1 MAVFSRLANNSPVK
15 GSQLKQVKAN
25 SQKSKPRYLQ
35 QGFTD
40 LTWWWKTISWL
51 FRSEPTLT
59 DRAVMLAVDAA
70 TLIRDAVKELFRRM
84 EGFFV
89 DVKDAAVR
97 YANVLVT
104 LIVSFVRQF
113 KKSFNQTVLFF
124 REAFK
129 VTKDKEGLAAVNELQ
144 RANEARRKA
153 RASSVQPIPPFKGK
167 GKGKAKGNF
176 VAQSSDDDD
185 DGCDFYIFKFLT
197 TFVTKLTAFFDM
209 LPKMDLSLSKLNASL
224 TLLSHCDRFDLIGKS
239 KWLLNVIY
247 SAITGKELFEDVSM
261 ATNFTKYVTSLNA
274 KLSSLEELRNPTLD
288 SLIGLRRDEKEM
300 TKCYTYLISAFPKRA
315 NNYTTVYNHAVKRC
329 AQFAGS
335 VQGMQGRIK
344 PVTLSLSGPAGCGK
358 TTVQRSLEK
367 DIMSVVSSLLA
378 DSTDDDVRIFAEHA
392 TRPASFSRNCVES
405 TPEYDDGY
413 CNPMFYVLEEYLT
426 LKDKK
431 ISVEW
436 AAKMLRYADSGPLLL
451 NFAFGAKGTKYF
463 DSPFVIATGNFPSGH
478 VVPFNDP
485 VAFFR
490 RLDFD
495 LCVRSTAGVDKFD
508 MRKHVVFKMSEKNID
523 AHKKYYIN
531 RAFQKFKEVYPDT
544 APAIEDEFGY
554 DQLVML
560 MVFCYLERI
569 APENS
574 PQSPTGAFDEIS
586 KLYDPKEITN
596 QMKISRASGATF
608 FGSEGAYVTDKTVK
622 PQPEPLGT
630 DEDSDTEITGSF
642 ESAESDHSDDESSDD
657 SSVIELQDGAGG
669 LVEVSSESDDGA
681 GAFLAHSN
689 QGRQPL
695 RRNSK
700 PHALV
705 VKFVDFLTSC
715 NAPIASGSIEAMR
728 SELKTIRESLV
739 ALFTGDFKY
748 TGNFLSSTSNRY
760 GLYATFM
767 FKFIGYKK
775 LFTPLRNNSS
785 SSNVSN
791 VLKAVRMLY
800 ASCRDLEDLLTRTSP
815 NSYEQELR
823 PSGPIQ
829 LREAYA
835 TTMTS
840 AQRTY
845 IRSIVKFK
853 LAVSKKGEL
862 ANIARIKQ
870 RDLWLTKRRKKN
882 KVRQQ
887 AQTARKQAARD
898 ALRRD
903 INGARN
909 SRADTRQFEI
919 EIHRR
924 QDFGFDWADS
934 DEDYE
939 GYEDHDISDLYAPT
953 ESMDQDETDSR
964 NVRVGQ
970 DRRRYFAQVFHDLGP
985 EVTTCVP
992 KERMGYYAA
1001 AFEYVSFFNISWL
1014 APTESGFFAHGIT
1027 TMTERSHFLSL
1038 FSHYVFRRKLLRFFS
1053 HTIFNV
1059 AVRISQE
1066 NDVSFLQDLMSDL
1079 VDCTNI
1085 GQIMVVLY
1093 EVAFSRQY
1101 SSLTDSIKNRGN
1113 ALDFFVHEYVKNSD
1127 AKRPDMQNL
1136 MKRCDML
1143 SLDIGTYVFFFQ
1155 TYFTRRFFPHNGKAV
1170 TDFVESIGESVVD
1183 DKDFLGALKLLGVG
1197 IAFSLAIAYVVKSL
1211 GRSSEVDEASDLVSN
1226 LNAEELVQL
1235 EELIEE
1241 YKAQSLDSKKP
1252 MTKPAKRGNI
1262 AHKFQKKYAAHSGTS
1277 HAIRNIIM
1285 KNCYACLSGPNNNV
1299 FGTLTFLGG
1308 QVAMMN
1314 KHVFEAITS
1323 FYLLPYAPKL
1333 NSNGVLQFPKSEA
1346 KIIREFPASDTVII
1360 TLGSVA
1366 RSHARLYKF
1375 LMTRAEYSTQ
1385 FVSEGCVIS
1394 YDDNDTLAG
1403 TFDPISDV
1411 VFKKDKPIHIQR
1423 SALSPAT
1430 MTIDKKIAYTWSGAK
1445 PGACGSVVMGAFK
1458 GTQKIIGI
1466 HAAGLPKTHHGL
1478 CVPVVYEDIID
1489 IFTETTPE
1497 SQFLCQNGENICFED
1512 EDPIL
1517 GAYSITPDSITT
1529 PIHTNP
1535 SNATVF
1541 VKTPFAEEEFMGGPP
1556 GRPADLTKE
1565 AYITNL
1571 VKEQESTKVFKPHDD
1586 VYDIAHEFHED
1597 IAALFTQTDPSLIR
1611 GCRTLTNDEAM
1622 YGYHNLDSF
1631 DWSSAE
1637 GINLKILGVKKKH
1650 LCDPESQ
1657 AAEIVRNHVDES
1669 IRLKDEEGIYNYQI
1683 NTDSLKDEIRDHAR
1697 VDAKKT
1703 RVFNVTD
1710 TINNIEIKR
1719 SIGDLVSKTKEGF
1732 MLGPAMCGINPTSM
1746 CWTMLYNLF
1755 QGDNVVFT
1763 DVSGFDLACIMWVM
1777 IIIAPWLRV
1786 AYGHNRRAYKRALWC
1801 VLSCILGLR
1810 FAFGRGRLLCRGNTS
1825 GNWITTFLN
1834 TIVNTCF
1841 HGVAVVYLAKEN
1853 GDDPRKCLHAL
1864 KLALYSDDNISQL
1877 PYPWWNT
1884 ANVVRA
1890 FRVLFNITLTDVNK
1904 GTIGNDLSLYT
1915 IDQAEFLSR
1924 RFVKRDGV
1932 VYAPLGIDSLISQ
1945 LYWVRLPRGSPDSH
1959 LYAQLQQNI
1968 DNVLR
1973 ELCEFPQDEAYIWC
1987 KRISDFIDEHD
1998 IPCVVR
2004 PFEYYRGI
2012 ELKFEYA

>member
-1 MAVFSRLANNSPVK
+1 MAVFSRLANSSPAT

-25 SQKSKPRYLQ
+25 SQNSKPRYLQ
-35 QGFTD
+35 QGVTD
-40 LTWWWKTISWL
+40 LTWWWKTIAWL
-51 FRSEPTLT
+51 FRREPSLT
-59 DRAVMLAVDAA
+59 DRAVMLAIDAA
-70 TLIRDAVKELFRRM
+70 TLIRDAVKELFVRM
-84 EGFFV
+84 ESFFV
-89 DVKDAAVR
+89 DIKDTAVR
-97 YANVLVT
+97 YANVIVT

-113 KKSFNQTVLFF
+113 KKSFNQTVEFF

-129 VTKDKEGLAAVNELQ
+129 VTGDKEGLAAVTELQ
-144 RANEARRKA
+144 RVNEARRKA
-153 RASSVQPIPPFKGK
+153 RAVPPRPATPPGGKQKKKKKG
-167 GKGKAKGNF
+167 AF
-176 VAQSSDDDD
+176 VAQGADEDDDS
-185 DGCDFYIFKFLT
+185 CDFFIFKFLT

-224 TLLSHCDRFDLIGKS
+224 TLLGHCDRFDLIGKS

-247 SAITGKELFEDVSM
+247 SAITGKELFEDVTM
-261 ATNFTKYVTSLNA
+261 ATNFTKRVTSLNE
-274 KLSSLEELRNPTLD
+274 KLSVLEELRNPTLD
-288 SLIGLRRDEKEM
+288 SLISLRKDEKEM

-315 NNYTTVYNHAVKRC
+315 TTYTTVYNHAVKRC

-344 PVTLSLSGPAGCGK
+344 PVTLTMNGPAGCGK

-378 DSTDDDVRIFAEHA
+378 GSTDNDARIFAEHA

-405 TPEYDDGY
+405 TPDFDDGY

-431 ISVEW
+431 INVEW
-436 AAKMLRYADSGPLLL
+436 AAKLIRYADSGPLLL

-463 DSPFVIATGNFPSGH
+463 DSPFVIATGNFASGH

-485 VAFFR
+485 MALFR
-490 RLDFD
+490 RIDFD
-495 LCVRSTAGVDKFD
+495 LSVRSTAGVEKFD
-508 MRKHVVFKMSEKNID
+508 MRKHVVFKMSAKNIV
-523 AHKKYYIN
+523 AHKKHYVN
-531 RAFQKFKEVYPDT
+531 RAFQKFKQVYPST
-544 APAIEDEFGY
+544 APTMQDEFGY

-574 PQSPTGAFDEIS
+574 PQNTSCASEEIA
-586 KLYDPKEITN
+586 KVYDPKKITD
-596 QMKISRASGATF
+596 QMQICRTTGATF
-608 FGSEGAYVTDKTVK
+608 FGREGIFVTDKTVK
-622 PQPEPLGT
+622 EPPPPSEEE
-630 DEDSDTEITGSF
+630 EDLSTEVS
-642 ESAESDHSDDESSDD
+642 ESTESEELETAEEDFSDDD
-657 SSVIELQDGAGG
+657 SLIELDN
-669 LVEVSSESDDGA
+669 GA
-681 GAFLAHSN
+681 GALVEIESDSEDDILNFVAQSN
-689 QGRQPL
+689 QNPKTL

-700 PHALV
+700 PHPLV
-705 VKFVDFLTSC
+705 MRFVDFLNIC
-715 NAPIASGSIEAMR
+715 QIPIACASMQIMKTQLSSVREQL
-728 SELKTIRESLV
+728 ELI
-739 ALFTGDFKY
+739 FTADFKY
-748 TGNFLSSTSNRY
+748 TETFLSLTTNQYSA
-760 GLYATFM
+760 YATFAYELL
-767 FKFIGYKK
+767 GYKK

-785 SSNVSN
+785 ASNVSN
-791 VLKAVRMLY
+791 VMKAIRKIY
-800 ASCRDLEDLLTRTSP
+800 ASCRDISYLLNRTLP
-815 NSYEQELR
+815 HVYEQELR
-823 PSGPIQ
+823 PSGPIL

-835 TTMTS
+835 TTMTN

-845 IRSIVKFK
+845 IRSVVKFK
-853 LAVSKKGEL
+853 LALSKPGER
-862 ANIARIKQ
+862 ANIARIKN
-870 RDLWLTKRRKKN
+870 RDVWLKKRRKKN
-882 KVRQQ
+882 KARQQ
-887 AQTARKQAARD
+887 DQTARKQARRD

-903 INGARN
+903 ANGARN
-909 SRADTRQFEI
+909 SRGDTKQFET
-919 EIHRR
+919 EIHKR
-924 QDFGFDWADS
+924 QDFGYDWADD

-939 GYEDHDISDLYAPT
+939 GYEDYDISDLYAPL
-953 ESMDQDETDSR
+953 ERMEQDEIDAQS
-964 NVRVGQ
+964 VRVNE
-970 DRRRYFAQVFHDLGP
+970 DKRRYFAQTFHDLNP
-985 EVTTCVP
+985 EAKTCVP
-992 KERMGYYAA
+992 RERLGYYAA
-1001 AFEYVSFFNISWL
+1001 AFEYVSFFKSEWFG
-1014 APTESGFFAHGIT
+1014 PTDQMFFSHGVA
-1027 TMTERSHFLSL
+1027 TMTTKEHFLSL
-1038 FSHYVFRRKLLRFFS
+1038 FSHFILRRKLLRFFNAN
-1053 HTIFNV
+1053 IFDIAINFH
-1059 AVRISQE
+1059 IHY
-1066 NDVSFLQDLMSDL
+1066 DVEYLQNLMMDF
-1079 VDCTNI
+1079 VHCTNV
-1085 GQIMVVLY
+1085 GQIMVILF
-1093 EVAFSRQY
+1093 EVHFTHKY
-1101 SSLTDSIKNRGN
+1101 SSFTDDIKDRGN
-1113 ALDFFVHEYVKNSD
+1113 ALDFFLHEYANDSVK
-1127 AKRPDMQNL
+1127 KRGDMLNL
-1136 MKRCDML
+1136 MRRREML
-1143 SLDIGTYVFFFQ
+1143 SLDIATYVFFFQ
-1155 TYFTRRFFPHNGKAV
+1155 KYFTKRFFPLNGKAISLLV
-1170 TDFVESIGESVVD
+1170 QSINDPVVD
-1183 DKDFLGALKLLGVG
+1183 DKDFFGALKLLGVG

-1211 GRSSEVDEASDLVSN
+1211 GRSTEVDEASDLISN
-1226 LNAEELVQL
+1226 MDAEELVQL
-1235 EELIEE
+1235 EELILE

-1252 MTKPAKRGNI
+1252 MTKPAKRGNV
-1262 AHKFQKKYAAHSGTS
+1262 AHKFAKKYAAHSGTS

-1285 KNCYACLSGPNNNV
+1285 KNCYACLSGPNSNV

-1314 KHVFEAITS
+1314 KHVYEAITS
-1323 FYLLPYAPKL
+1323 FHLIPYAPKL
-1333 NSNGVLQFPKSEA
+1333 NSNSVLQFPKSEA
-1346 KIIREFPASDTVII
+1346 KVIREFPKSDTII
-1360 TLGSVA
+1360 LTFGSTA
-1366 RSHARLYKF
+1366 RSHTNLFKF
-1375 LMTRAEYSTQ
+1375 LMTRAEYATQ

-1411 VFKKDKPIHIQR
+1411 VFKKDKPVQIQR
-1423 SALSPAT
+1423 NILSPAS
-1430 MTIDKKIAYTWSGAK
+1430 MTIDKKIAYTWSGAR

-1458 GTQKIIGI
+1458 GSQKIIGI

-1478 CVPVVYEDIID
+1478 CVPVVYEDIED
-1489 IFTETTPE
+1489 IFTESTPVA
-1497 SQFLCQNGENICFED
+1497 QFLCQNGENICFQD
-1512 EDPIL
+1512 EDPLL
-1517 GAYSITPDSITT
+1517 GAYTISPDSITT

-1541 VKTPFAEEEFMGGPP
+1541 VSTPFTDEKFMGGPP
-1556 GRPADLTKE
+1556 GRPADLTKD

-1571 VKEQESTKVFKPHDD
+1571 VKEQDSTKVFKPHDD
-1586 VYDIAHEFHED
+1586 VYDIAHEFHEE
-1597 IAALFTQTDPSLIR
+1597 IAALFTQTDNNLIK
-1611 GCRTLTNDEAM
+1611 GCRTLTNDESM
-1622 YGYHNLDSF
+1622 YGYRNLEKF

-1637 GINLKILGVKKKH
+1637 GINLKLLGIKKKD
-1650 LCDPESQ
+1650 LRDPDSQ

-1683 NTDSLKDEIRDHAR
+1683 NTDSLKDEIRDHER

-1710 TINNIEIKR
+1710 TVNNIEIKR

-1732 MLGPAMCGINPTSM
+1732 MLGPAMCGINPTSL

-1777 IIIAPWLRV
+1777 IIIAPWLRI
-1786 AYGHNRRAYKRALWC
+1786 AYGHNRHAYKRALWS
-1801 VLSCILGLR
+1801 VLCCILGLR

-1834 TIVNTCF
+1834 TIVNACF

-1853 GDDPRKCLHAL
+1853 GDDPRKCLEVF

-1877 PYPWWNT
+1877 PFSWWHT

-1932 VYAPLGIDSLISQ
+1932 VYAPLGLDSLISQ
-1945 LYWVRLPRGSPDSH
+1945 LYWVRLPRGSPESL
-1959 LYAQLQQNI
+1959 LYTQLQQNV

-1973 ELCEFPQDEAYIWC
+1973 ELCEYPQEEAYDLC
-1987 KRISDFIDEHD
+1987 ARIADFICEHN